1 MVPASIL
8 RACLGLLLGCSA
20 SHGTLAGPDNASDGV
35 APTAAIGDR
44 IVAAYPEALERT
56 DGNWLIWRDGTRMAL
71 DDGAGLKP
79 FAAWLDNPDIED
91 MLRLPYPAGTGAI
104 DPPSESDPGRARNT
118 AFFNKM
124 YGDCRK
130 GEVKPRL
137 TTIAWL
143 PTKTRQQLAVTTVNG
158 VAARLEAVS
167 KALDRLPPEFDAF
180 LAPAGGTYNCRT
192 IAGTNRVSAHGWGI
206 AIDLA
211 VSRSDYWRW
220 APGAASGKVAYRNRI
235 PLEIVH
241 IFERHGFIW
250 GGRWHHYDTMHFE
263 YRPELLPPLASLE
276 AATEGQTP
284 EK

>member
-1 MVPASIL
+1 MASAPIL
-8 RACLGLLLGCSA
+8 RACLGLLLVCSA
-20 SHGTLAGPDNASDGV
+20 PNGANAGTDDANDEPAPD
-35 APTAAIGDR
+35 TAVGER
-44 IVAAYPEALERT
+44 FVAAYPEALERT

-71 DDGAGLKP
+71 DDGTGRKP
-79 FAAWLDNPDIED
+79 FAAWLDTPDIED
-91 MLRLPYPAGTGAI
+91 MLRPPYPPGAGPI
-104 DPPSESDPGRARNT
+104 DPSPESDPGRARNA
-118 AFFNKM
+118 AFFDKM

-137 TTIAWL
+137 ATITWL
-143 PTKTRQQLAVTTVNG
+143 PTKARQRLTVTTVNG

-167 KALDRLPPEFDAF
+167 QALDRLPPEFDPF
-180 LAPAGGTYNCRT
+180 LAPAGGTYNCRV
-192 IAGTNRVSAHGWGI
+192 IAGTDRVSAHGWGI

-250 GGRWHHYDTMHFE
+250 GGRWYHYDTMHFE
-263 YRPELLPPLASLE
+263 YRPELLPPLAPLE
-276 AATEGQTP
+276 AIAGTP
-284 EK
+284 EPEK